1 MQTHESRL
9 PVERSRPLPSL
20 IRSGLVRS
28 GRAPGIVRCMTGK
41 PSRFGVVGTGWRAQF
56 YLRLAGLLPAQLEVV
71 GIVGR
76 TQDSAEQ
83 SARRWDVPAYGSLPE
98 LVNAQRPDFV
108 VSAVPWATSVEAWA
122 TDSTL

>member
-1 MQTHESRL
+1 
-9 PVERSRPLPSL
+9 
-20 IRSGLVRS
+20 
-28 GRAPGIVRCMTGK
+28 MTGK

-83 SARRWDVPAYGSLPE
+83 SAGRWNVPAYSSLAE
-98 LVNAQRPDFV
+98 LVKRQHPDFV
-108 VSAVPWATSVEAWA
+108 VSAVPWAASPDVTQAAV
-122 TDSTL
+122 